1 MPTAQPL
8 KDCRVLVVDDDDPAR
23 EVLRAL
29 LEAAGA
35 VVSTAASVAAAWSE
49 IDRSL
54 PEVMIVDLGMPI
66 VDGFTFVEQL
76 RLRPA
81 AAGGLVP
88 VAALTGYLSAEDRAR
103 ATRAGFQAYLVKP
116 VEPADLL
123 DTVARLARMPQ
134 SGSAG

>member
-1 MPTAQPL
+1 MLQA
-8 KDCRVLVVDDDDPAR
+8 V
-23 EVLRAL
+23 

-35 VVSTAASVAAAWSE
+35 VVSTAASGAAALVR
-49 IDRSL
+49 DRSL
-54 PEVMIVDLGMPI
+54 VPEVMIVDLGMPV

-88 VAALTGYLSAEDRAR
+88 VAALTGYVSAEDRAR

-116 VEPADLL
+116 VEPTDLL
-123 DTVARLARMPQ
+123 DTVTRLASSHKTPQ
-134 SGSAG
+134 PITNCTFSATHGIW